1 MATYRIHY
9 IKKISNQKK
18 RFWLQR
24 WSLAHSQMPYRKS
37 NKQSIQYY
45 FKTVYFQIHVYL
57 QFNPNL
63 GNRGL
68 FWYWDASGVPSLRLW
83 NRPPWLHGDIL
94 WAMKLKWSPW
104 VWLRIFLNIWFIDY
118 SYSMTHMYPSKNRRF
133 RKFRILINF
142 QKNNPN
148 SMTYFCFILS
158 NFSKNNHSNGQSRQK

>member
-1 MATYRIHY
+1 MVTLNRLHWKWPLTEFTIL
-9 IKKISNQKK
+9 KRSQTKKK

-45 FKTVYFQIHVYL
+45 FKTVYFQIHIYL

-104 VWLRIFLNIWFIDY
+104 AWLRISRLPHLGRLIGVL
-118 SYSMTHMYPSKNRRF
+118 
-133 RKFRILINF
+133 ILVLTLALF
-142 QKNNPN
+142 YRLYREPN
-148 SMTYFCFILS
+148 HLKII
-158 NFSKNNHSNGQSRQK
+158 